1 MRTNRM
7 MQSKIYRFLDY
18 LLRLILLNALIVI
31 PAFSFFLI
39 YELIDKEGSYRLAFL
54 TLIPLILWLF
64 PSIVAVTD
72 VIKQYETDET
82 NTIFKD
88 FFKSFGKNYL
98 KSIIITFILAILII
112 LLYNSITYFF
122 KNARKD
128 TLHLLC
134 FFLSI
139 SIAFVAI
146 LIAVQ
151 IPLVMAY
158 FKKLRIWELLKLSCI
173 MTFKNLGINI
183 LIALM
188 IIGIGAI
195 DITLNYVM
203 ITIGFSVPIYIT
215 IKMSFKQYIKIYRKV
230 EE

>member
-139 SIAFVAI
+139 SIAF
-146 LIAVQ
+146 
-151 IPLVMAY
+151 
-158 FKKLRIWELLKLSCI
+158 E
-173 MTFKNLGINI
+173 
-183 LIALM
+183 
-188 IIGIGAI
+188 
-195 DITLNYVM
+195 
-203 ITIGFSVPIYIT
+203 
-215 IKMSFKQYIKIYRKV
+215 
-230 EE
+230 

>member
-1 MRTNRM
+1 M

-72 VIKQYETDET
+72 VIKQYETNET

>member
-1 MRTNRM
+1 M

>member
-1 MRTNRM
+1 M

-195 DITLNYVM
+195 DIRLNYVM

>member
-88 FFKSFGKNYL
+88 FFRSFGKNYL

>member
-1 MRTNRM
+1 M

-173 MTFKNLGINI
+173 MAFKNLGINI

>member
-183 LIALM
+183 IIALM

>member
-1 MRTNRM
+1 M

-88 FFKSFGKNYL
+88 FFRSFGKNYL

>member
-1 MRTNRM
+1 M

-183 LIALM
+183 IIALM

>member
-88 FFKSFGKNYL
+88 FFRSFGKNYL

-173 MTFKNLGINI
+173 MAFKNLGINI

>member
-88 FFKSFGKNYL
+88 FFRSFGKNYL

-188 IIGIGAI
+188 IIGIRAI

>member
-203 ITIGFSVPIYIT
+203 ITIGFSVPII
-215 IKMSFKQYIKIYRKV
+215 
-230 EE
+230 

>member
-195 DITLNYVM
+195 DIRLNYVM